1 MLLEMIYFK
10 KRNQLPNLFD
20 LDDIFID
27 RNFQD
32 RTYVIYDIIIEKCE
46 AQLH

>member
-27 RNFQD
+27 RSFQD
-32 RTYVIYDIIIEKCE
+32 RTYVIYDIIIEKWE